1 MGVNIEREIVIEVN
15 MDTLLLEIGAEEIP
29 AGYIQPALDAMAQN
43 LLQHLDAARIGHGQ
57 ARTCGTPRRL
67 AVIVDQVAPKQAT
80 ITEQLMGPPEK
91 VAFDN
96 LGQPTMAAVKFAE
109 KAGVAVG
116 RLQVV
121 ATEKGRYL
129 SARKTSRG
137 QTTLKLL
144 KTILPEVIL
153 ATPFPKSMRWADLSI
168 QFARPIQSVVALLGS
183 KVVAFTLGG
192 RIKSGRHA
200 LGHMFM
206 NPGKVAIASPEAY
219 EDALAAANVVV
230 DIAKRRRMTA
240 NVVAE
245 AATTLGGQVLP
256 DEELVDIVTNLVE
269 IPVATA
275 GKFDDIF
282 LDVPKEILITA
293 MREHQKYFAVVDDTG
308 RLMPGFVAVNN
319 TRTRDMNLVATG
331 HQRVL
336 RARLSDAR
344 YFYTADIKVPMQ
356 SWVEKLKRVLFQA
369 KLGSMY
375 DKVMRVKSLAAW
387 LADTVNPA
395 EREKVTR
402 AAHLCKADLVS
413 QVVGEFANLQGIMGR
428 IYAQAAGEPADV
440 AAAIEEHYRPTHS
453 GGRLPETET
462 GALLAIAEKIDS
474 ICGCFCVGLIP
485 TGAADPYALRRQSIG
500 ILQIMR
506 SRRINISMTQLV
518 EKSIALFADKQTEPP
533 EQTKA
538 AVLTFLNNRLSRLL
552 ADEGLSKDVIAAVI
566 SASAQRIPDVERRAK
581 ALEKLRGKPD
591 FTPLAAAF
599 KRVENILRKADQ
611 PSTMA
616 VDPNLFAQ
624 AAEGDLFSACQ
635 RISTQVTRLL
645 DQGDLDKALATIA
658 TLQGPVDAFFDDVMV
673 MADDEAI
680 RRNRLALLASISAIF
695 GQIADF
701 SQIST

>member
-1 MGVNIEREIVIEVN
+1 

-43 LLQHLDAARIGHGQ
+43 LLQRLDAAHIAHGQ

-67 AVIVDQVAPKQAT
+67 TVVVDQVAPKQAT
-80 ITEQLMGPPEK
+80 ITETLMGPPEK
-91 VAFDN
+91 VAFDDE
-96 LGQPTMAAVKFAE
+96 GQPTMAAVKFAE

-121 ATEKGRYL
+121 QTEKGRYL

-137 QTTLKLL
+137 QATLKML

-153 ATPFPKSMRWADLSI
+153 AIPFPKSMRWADLSI
-168 QFARPIQSVVALLGS
+168 HFARPIQSIVALLGG
-183 KVVAFTLGG
+183 KVVAFSLGG
-192 RIKSGRHA
+192 RIKSGRRA

-206 NPGKVAIASPEAY
+206 NPGKLTIASPEDY
-219 EDALAAANVVV
+219 EEALLAANVVV
-230 DIAKRRRMTA
+230 DIDKRRQMTA
-240 NVVAE
+240 DEVAR
-245 AATTLGGQVLP
+245 AATGLGGRVLP
-256 DEELVDIVTNLVE
+256 DAELLDIVTNLVE

-282 LDVPKEILITA
+282 LDVPREILITA
-293 MREHQKYFAVVDDTG
+293 MREHQKYFAVVDDDG

-319 TRTRDMNLVATG
+319 TRTRNMDLVATG
-331 HQRVL
+331 HERVL

-344 YFYTADIKVPMQ
+344 YFYTADVKVPMET
-356 SWVEKLKRVLFQA
+356 WVEKLKRVLFQA
-369 KLGSMY
+369 KLGSMHA
-375 DKVMRVKSLAAW
+375 KVVRVKTLAAW

-395 EREKVTR
+395 VKESVTR

-428 IYAQAAGEPADV
+428 IYAQTAGEADDV

-453 GGRLPETET
+453 GGKLPETET

-506 SRRINISMTQLV
+506 SRNLNISLTQLV
-518 EKSIALFADKQTEPP
+518 EKSIALLADKQTEAP
-533 EQTKA
+533 EKTRA
-538 AVLTFLNNRLSRLL
+538 AVMTFMGNRLARLL
-552 ADEGLSKDVIAAVI
+552 ADEGLAKDVIAAVI
-566 SASAQRIPDVERRAK
+566 SASADRVSDVERRAN
-581 ALEKLRGKPD
+581 ALEKLKGQPE

-599 KRVENILRKADQ
+599 KRVENILKKADLS
-611 PSTMA
+611 STPT
-616 VDPNLFAQ
+616 VDPSLFTQ
-624 AAEGDLFSACQ
+624 VAEGDLFSACQ
-635 RISTQVTRLL
+635 RIRTQVNQLL
-645 DQGDLDKALATIA
+645 TQGDLDHALATIA
-658 TLQGPVDAFFDDVMV
+658 TLRGPVDVFFDDVMV
-673 MADDEAI
+673 MADDDAV

>member
-1 MGVNIEREIVIEVN
+1 ME
-15 MDTLLLEIGAEEIP
+15 TLFLEIGAEEIP

-43 LLQHLDAARIGHGQ
+43 LLQRLDAARITHGLP
-57 ARTCGTPRRL
+57 RTCGTPRRL
-67 AVIVDQVAPKQAT
+67 AVFVDQVAPKQDT

-91 VAFDN
+91 VAFDDT
-96 LGQPTMAAVKFAE
+96 GKPTMAAVKFAE
-109 KAGVAVG
+109 KAGIAVS
-116 RLQVV
+116 RLKVV
-121 ATEKGRYL
+121 ETEKGRYL
-129 SARKTSRG
+129 SAHKTSRG
-137 QTTLKLL
+137 QATIKLL

-168 QFARPIQSVVALLGS
+168 QFARPIQSIVALLGG
-183 KVVAFTLGG
+183 KVVSFTLGG
-192 RIKSGRHA
+192 RIKSGRRA

-206 NPGKVAIASPEAY
+206 NPGKVSIAGPEGY
-219 EDALAAANVVV
+219 EEALLAANVVV
-230 DIAKRRRMTA
+230 DINRRRQMTA
-240 NVVAE
+240 DEVAK
-245 AATTLGGQVLP
+245 AATRLGGKVLP
-256 DEELVDIVTNLVE
+256 DEELLDIVTNLVE
-269 IPVATA
+269 LPVATA

-282 LDVPKEILITA
+282 LEVPKEILITA
-293 MREHQKYFAVVDDTG
+293 MREHQKYFAVVDDDG
-308 RLMPGFVAVNN
+308 QLMPGFVAVNN

-331 HQRVL
+331 HERVL

-344 YFYTADIKVPMQ
+344 YFYNADVKVPLE

-375 DKVMRVKSLAAW
+375 DKVMRVETLAAW
-387 LADTVNPA
+387 LADAVNPGLK
-395 EREKVTR
+395 ENMIR

-413 QVVGEFANLQGIMGR
+413 QVVGEFAKLQGIMGR
-428 IYAQAAGEPADV
+428 IYAQKAGEPDPV

-453 GGRLPETET
+453 GGRLPDTET

-506 SRRINISMTQLV
+506 SRKINISLTQLV

-533 EQTKA
+533 DKTRS
-538 AVLTFLNNRLSRLL
+538 AVLTFLNNRLARLL

-566 SASAQRIPDVERRAK
+566 SASAENIPDVEGRAN
-581 ALEKLRGKPD
+581 ALEKLKDKPD

-599 KRVENILRKADQ
+599 KRVENILKKADQ
-611 PSTMA
+611 ASAVT
-616 VDPNLFAQ
+616 VDPSLFTQ
-624 AAEGDLFSACQ
+624 VAEGDLFSACQ
-635 RISTQVTRLL
+635 QTSIQVKQCL
-645 DQGDLDKALATIA
+645 DQGDLDSALSTIA
-658 TLQGPVDAFFDDVMV
+658 TLQGPVDTFFDDVMV
-673 MADDEAI
+673 MADDDAV
-680 RRNRLALLASISAIF
+680 RQNRLALLASISAIF